1 MALKTSINA
10 LDMLAEESEW
20 IIAVC
25 LAGSMYM
32 VTLISVQVTGEIL
45 SGHLTLITGESSL
58 WLHYRAQCSHSSYCA
73 FMECVIDILRVG
85 LTIYLMNYFKQLD

>member
-1 MALKTSINA
+1 MAMALKTSVNA
-10 LDMLAEESEW
+10 LDMLGEESEW

-32 VTLISVQVTGEIL
+32 VTLISVQVTGDIL

-58 WLHYRAQCSHSSYCA
+58 
-73 FMECVIDILRVG
+73 
-85 LTIYLMNYFKQLD
+85 

>member
-1 MALKTSINA
+1 MAMALKTSVNA
-10 LDMLAEESEW
+10 LDMLGEESEW

-58 WLHYRAQCSHSSYCA
+58 
-73 FMECVIDILRVG
+73 
-85 LTIYLMNYFKQLD
+85 

>member
-1 MALKTSINA
+1 MALKTSVNA
-10 LDMLAEESEW
+10 LDMLGEESEW

-58 WLHYRAQCSHSSYCA
+58 
-73 FMECVIDILRVG
+73 
-85 LTIYLMNYFKQLD
+85 